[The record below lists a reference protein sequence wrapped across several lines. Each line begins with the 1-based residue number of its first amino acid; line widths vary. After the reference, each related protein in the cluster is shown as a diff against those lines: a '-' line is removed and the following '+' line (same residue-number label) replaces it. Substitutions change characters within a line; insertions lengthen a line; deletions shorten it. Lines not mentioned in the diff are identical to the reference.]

1 MTNYIIG
8 GSCHK
13 SQTRDRCV
21 FVATKPVF
29 CRDKT
34 MLVATNTSF
43 VGTKPVFC
51 RDKTMLVATNTS
63 FVGTKP
69 VFCRDKT
76 MLTATQLFQELPQ
89 VSFLSRKSKSNICC
103 DKHNFVATEVLLRQ
117 AYFCRYKI
125 AFCCYKTF
133 VATKIILAA
142 AFANDIKW
150 EGGLYARVDGSLYV
164 HVDFDTQF
172 QEVRIFSHFTV
183 QMCCSIKS
191 RCDLLRVCIRSQFTT
206 D

>member
-1 MTNYIIG
+1 MTNCIIG

-13 SQTRDRCV
+13 SQTRDRCI

-34 MLVATNTSF
+34 MLVAINASF

-51 RDKTMLVATNTS
+51 RDKTVLVAT
-63 FVGTKP
+63 KL
-69 VFCRDKT
+69 C
-76 MLTATQLFQELPQ
+76 LLC
-89 VSFLSRKSKSNICC
+89 LSRQTQVLSEQNPS
-103 DKHNFVATEVLLRQ
+103 FVATKLCLPRHNFFRSCHKYHFCLEKARQ
-117 AYFCRYKI
+117 IFVVTNITLSRQNDKHTFVATTD

-133 VATKIILAA
+133 VATKSILAA
-142 AFANDIKW
+142 ASANDSKW

-183 QMCCSIKS
+183 QMF
-191 RCDLLRVCIRSQFTT
+191 VV
-206 D
+206 